1 MDSWLEKE
9 ELERLVDI
17 CLRNNVRILSDDI
30 WRDLTYKGHKYTPI
44 SSLSK
49 EAEDIT
55 ITCFSATKT
64 FNIAGLQGSFVYFP
78 RHEEQQKFNSELE
91 ILGIRENTPFNL
103 VAIETAFRK
112 GKNWYYALLEYLEKN
127 IDFTEEYIRKNLPEV
142 SFRRPE
148 GTYLLWLDFRKLN
161 ITKNQ
166 LEDLVKNKAGVILN
180 SGCTFSEDC
189 GLFQRI
195 NIACPRYLLEEGL
208 ERLTKIVKK

>member
-1 MDSWLEKE
+1 M
-9 ELERLVDI
+9 
-17 CLRNNVRILSDDI
+17 
-30 WRDLTYKGHKYTPI
+30 
-44 SSLSK
+44 
-49 EAEDIT
+49 
-55 ITCFSATKT
+55 
-64 FNIAGLQGSFVYFP
+64 
-78 RHEEQQKFNSELE
+78 
-91 ILGIRENTPFNL
+91 
-103 VAIETAFRK
+103 
-112 GKNWYYALLEYLEKN
+112 EKN